1 MIYIPIFIPSEDI
14 DPADM
19 LIRIFVLV
27 TIIAI
32 LGIFIYFL
40 GE

>member
-14 DPADM
+14 DPSDM
-19 LIRIFVLV
+19 LIRIFIL
-27 TIIAI
+27 IIIIVI

>member
-1 MIYIPIFIPSEDI
+1 MRYIPIFIPLEDI
-14 DPADM
+14 DPSDM
-19 LIRIFVLV
+19 LIRIFVL
-27 TIIAI
+27 IIIIVI